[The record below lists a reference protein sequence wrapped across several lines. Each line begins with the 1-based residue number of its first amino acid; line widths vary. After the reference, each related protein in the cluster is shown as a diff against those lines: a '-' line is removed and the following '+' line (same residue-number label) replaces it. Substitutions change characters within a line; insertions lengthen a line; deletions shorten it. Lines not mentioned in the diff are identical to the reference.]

1 MYCKFK
7 VMQVI
12 FYILL
17 NRGKYIQIDYLP
29 PYCADIQ
36 AIAGKHKLC
45 LLMVFSTFK
54 SNQT

>member
-17 NRGKYIQIDYLP
+17 RGYHPKIFLFFIIRICFFSLFTFLVHIIAVQIF
-29 PYCADIQ
+29 I
-36 AIAGKHKLC
+36 
-45 LLMVFSTFK
+45 
-54 SNQT
+54 

>member
-17 NRGKYIQIDYLP
+17 RINERKKRTVGIMFRP
-29 PYCADIQ
+29 F
-36 AIAGKHKLC
+36 
-45 LLMVFSTFK
+45 LL
-54 SNQT
+54 

>member
-17 NRGKYIQIDYLP
+17 KMVKDIFLILLP
-29 PYCADIQ
+29 LLKEIFSFQ
-36 AIAGKHKLC
+36 KSRLKL
-45 LLMVFSTFK
+45 LSQDLE
-54 SNQT
+54 Q

>member
-17 NRGKYIQIDYLP
+17 SVMITIFACKNKEYVKG
-29 PYCADIQ
+29 
-36 AIAGKHKLC
+36 
-45 LLMVFSTFK
+45 
-54 SNQT
+54 

>member
-17 NRGKYIQIDYLP
+17 GSAFGVSQSYFGV
-29 PYCADIQ
+29 A
-36 AIAGKHKLC
+36 AIC
-45 LLMVFSTFK
+45 FFLLNYQFDKNT
-54 SNQT
+54 

>member
-17 NRGKYIQIDYLP
+17 KNTKRQKVDKVVYL
-29 PYCADIQ
+29 
-36 AIAGKHKLC
+36 
-45 LLMVFSTFK
+45 
-54 SNQT
+54 

>member
-17 NRGKYIQIDYLP
+17 KEIFEEISLDLYG
-29 PYCADIQ
+29 
-36 AIAGKHKLC
+36 
-45 LLMVFSTFK
+45 
-54 SNQT
+54 

>member
-17 NRGKYIQIDYLP
+17 NVYLFRKC
-29 PYCADIQ
+29 YYLSVEVWRRQEA
-36 AIAGKHKLC
+36 AE
-45 LLMVFSTFK
+45 
-54 SNQT
+54 NNY

>member
-17 NRGKYIQIDYLP
+17 IVKNGILFHIPIDTP
-29 PYCADIQ
+29 MPE
-36 AIAGKHKLC
+36 AGGDVH
-45 LLMVFSTFK
+45 
-54 SNQT
+54 Q